1 MAVVN
6 LKEILKDAEEKKY
19 AVGCFNVINYDSV
32 KGILLAAE
40 KMRSPIILGVSEVQ
54 LKDVDFESIMNI
66 LKFECKK
73 VDVPVTIHLD
83 HGLHRDIID
92 QAISLGCSSI
102 MYDGSTLPLE
112 ENIRET
118 QKIIKLARL
127 KGVSVEAEVGKMT
140 TEENTSQE
148 LEQKAISTAYTNVDE
163 AKKFAE
169 QTAVDALAVSFGTVH
184 GILSAKPVLDLN
196 LLNELNKQISIPLVM
211 HGGSGLD
218 STDYEQ
224 VIERGSILK
233 INYFS
238 YGYQAVANKVVDY
251 VQKNDVLYDE
261 ISYFTINAFTEVFS
275 EIMRQF
281 KSSGKV

>member
-6 LKEILKDAEEKKY
+6 LKEILKDAEKKRY

-40 KMRSPIILGVSEVQ
+40 KMRSPVILGIAEIQ
-54 LKDVDFESIMNI
+54 LEDVRFESIMNI

-73 VDVPVTIHLD
+73 VDVPVAIHLD

-118 QKIIKLARL
+118 QKVVKLARL

-140 TEENTSQE
+140 TEENASQE
-148 LEQKAISTAYTNVDE
+148 LEQKAISTTYTNVDE
-163 AKKFAE
+163 AKKFVE
-169 QTAVDALAVSFGTVH
+169 QTDVDALAVSFGTVH

-196 LLNELNKQISIPLVM
+196 LLNELNKQISTPLVM

-224 VIERGSILK
+224 VIERGIRK

>member
-1 MAVVN
+1 
-6 LKEILKDAEEKKY
+6 
-19 AVGCFNVINYDSV
+19 
-32 KGILLAAE
+32 
-40 KMRSPIILGVSEVQ
+40 
-54 LKDVDFESIMNI
+54 
-66 LKFECKK
+66 
-73 VDVPVTIHLD
+73 VDVPVAIHLD

-92 QAISLGCSSI
+92 QAISLGCSSV

-118 QKIIKLARL
+118 QKVVKLARL

-140 TEENTSQE
+140 TEENASQE
-148 LEQKAISTAYTNVDE
+148 LEQKAISTTYTNVDE
-163 AKKFAE
+163 AKKFVE
-169 QTAVDALAVSFGTVH
+169 QTDVDALAVSFGTVH

-196 LLNELNKQISIPLVM
+196 LLNELNKQISTPLVM

-224 VIERGSILK
+224 VIERGIRK

-238 YGYQAVANKVVDY
+238 YGYQVVANKVVDY

-261 ISYFTINAFTEVFS
+261 ISYFTINAFTEIFS

>member
-1 MAVVN
+1 MAVIN
-6 LKEILKDAEEKKY
+6 LKEILKDAEKKKY
-19 AVGCFNVINYDSV
+19 VVGCFNVINYDSV

-40 KMRSPIILGVSEVQ
+40 KMRSPIILGIAEVQ
-54 LKDVDFESIMNI
+54 LKDVRFESIMNI

-73 VDVPVTIHLD
+73 VDVPVAIHLD

-118 QKIIKLARL
+118 QKVVKLARL

-140 TEENTSQE
+140 TEENASQE
-148 LEQKAISTAYTNVDE
+148 LEQKAISTTYTNVDE

-169 QTAVDALAVSFGTVH
+169 QTDVDALAVSFGTVH

-196 LLNELNKQISIPLVM
+196 LLNELNKQISTPLVM

-224 VIERGSILK
+224 VIERGIRK

>member
-1 MAVVN
+1 MAVIN

-19 AVGCFNVINYDSV
+19 AVGCFNVVNYDSV

-40 KMRSPIILGVSEVQ
+40 KMRSPVILGIAEVQ
-54 LKDVDFESIMNI
+54 LKNVCFESIMNI

-73 VDVPVTIHLD
+73 VDVPVAIHLD

-118 QKIIKLARL
+118 QKVVKLARL

-140 TEENTSQE
+140 TEENASQE
-148 LEQKAISTAYTNVDE
+148 LEQKAISTTYTNVDE
-163 AKKFAE
+163 AKKFVE
-169 QTAVDALAVSFGTVH
+169 QTDVDALAVSFGTVH

-196 LLNELNKQISIPLVM
+196 LLNELNKQISVPLVM

-224 VIERGSILK
+224 VIERGIRK

-238 YGYQAVANKVVDY
+238 YGYQVVANKVVDY

-261 ISYFTINAFTEVFS
+261 ISYFTIKTFTEVFS
-275 EIMRQF
+275 KIMAQF
-281 KSSGKV
+281 KSAGKV

>member
-40 KMRSPIILGVSEVQ
+40 KMRSPVILGIAEIQ
-54 LKDVDFESIMNI
+54 LEDVRFESIMNI

-73 VDVPVTIHLD
+73 VDVPVAIHLD

-92 QAISLGCSSI
+92 QAISLGCSSV

-118 QKIIKLARL
+118 QKVVKLARL

-140 TEENTSQE
+140 TEENASQE
-148 LEQKAISTAYTNVDE
+148 LEQKAISTTYTNVDE
-163 AKKFAE
+163 AKKFVE
-169 QTAVDALAVSFGTVH
+169 QTDVDALAVSFGTVH

-196 LLNELNKQISIPLVM
+196 LLNELNKQISTPLVM

-224 VIERGSILK
+224 VIERGIRK

-238 YGYQAVANKVVDY
+238 YGYQVVANKVVDY

-261 ISYFTINAFTEVFS
+261 ISYFTINAFTEIFS